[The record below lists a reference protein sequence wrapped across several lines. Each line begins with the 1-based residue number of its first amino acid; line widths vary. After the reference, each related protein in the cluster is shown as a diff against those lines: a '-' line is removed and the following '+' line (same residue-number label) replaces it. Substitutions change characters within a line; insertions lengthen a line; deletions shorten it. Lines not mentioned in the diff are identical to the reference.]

1 MKTNNLIVIARMRA
15 KEGQEEQTKN
25 ALVKLIAPTL
35 KEEGCIKY
43 ELHTSFT
50 DPKDFMF
57 YEIWTS
63 KEALDKH
70 GQSEHIQAFR
80 AIRETF
86 IEGPTEV
93 SLWNSIE

>member
-1 MKTNNLIVIARMRA
+1 MNNKNLIVIARMRA
-15 KEGQEEQTKN
+15 KEGLEVQAKDQ
-25 ALVKLIAPTL
+25 LIKLIAPTL

-43 ELHTSFT
+43 ELHISCT

-70 GQSEHIQAFR
+70 GQSDHIQAFR
-80 AIRETF
+80 AVRENY
-86 IEGPTEV
+86 IGGPTDIT
-93 SLWNSIE
+93 LWNSI

>member
-1 MKTNNLIVIARMRA
+1 MNNNNLIVIARMCA
-15 KEGQEEQTKN
+15 KESQEEQTKN
-25 ALVKLIAPTL
+25 ELTKLIAPTL

-50 DPKDFMF
+50 DPKEFMF

-63 KEALDKH
+63 KDALDKH

-80 AIRETF
+80 AVRENY
-86 IEGPTEV
+86 IDGPTDV
-93 SLWNSIE
+93 TLWNCI

>member
-1 MKTNNLIVIARMRA
+1 MRA
-15 KEGQEEQTKN
+15 KEGQEEQSKN
-25 ALVKLIAPTL
+25 ELTKLIAPTL

-70 GQSEHIQAFR
+70 GQSEHIKAFR
-80 AIRETF
+80 AIRENYIDGHTDV
-86 IEGPTEV
+86 T
-93 SLWNSIE
+93 LWNCI